1 MGPAIR
7 GRGDILMCMAQADEC
22 AMLASAPLQLLY
34 KRIPTL
40 SGAQRSRL
48 LSTLYKDERSPE
60 LPVFALL
67 EKVRDAKGGYRPPTE
82 TMY

>member
-7 GRGDILMCMAQADEC
+7 GRGDLLICMAQAVKC
-22 AMLASAPLQLLY
+22 AVLASVPLQPLH
-34 KRIPTL
+34 KRIPPSPL

-67 EKVRDAKGGYRPPTE
+67 EKVRGGAGWIC
-82 TMY
+82 

>member
-1 MGPAIR
+1 
-7 GRGDILMCMAQADEC
+7 
-22 AMLASAPLQLLY
+22 MLASAPLQLLH
-34 KRIPTL
+34 KRIPHSPL

-67 EKVRDAKGGYRPPTE
+67 EKVRGGAGWIC
-82 TMY
+82 